1 MSQIEKNKE
10 LVQEFFNLLSS
21 GSDKYLDFYNDESV
35 IWTAGENA
43 IGGSRQKSEVVDF
56 AKSVLDSF
64 PEGINFNVVNLVA
77 ENDYVAAEVEG
88 SAMHVSGKPYN
99 NKYHF
104 LIKIKD
110 NKILELKEYMD
121 TQLAAKV
128 LLGEQFLQNLKA
140 YKAICYNC

>member
-10 LVQEFFNLLSS
+10 LVQEFFNLLSY

-43 IGGSRQKSEVVDF
+43 IGGSRSKSEVVGF

-104 LIKIKD
+104 LLKIKD
-110 NKILELKEYMD
+110 DEILELKEYMD

-128 LLGEQFLQNLKA
+128 LLGE
-140 YKAICYNC
+140 

>member
-1 MSQIEKNKE
+1 MSDSTDNNKK
-10 LVQEFFNLLSS
+10 LVVDFFRILSS
-21 GSDKYLDFYNDESV
+21 GSQDYLDFYTEESI

-43 IGGSRQKSEVVDF
+43 IGGSRSKSEVVSF
-56 AKSVLDSF
+56 AKSILDSF
-64 PEGINFNVVNLVA
+64 PDGISFNVVNLIA

-88 SAMHVSGKPYN
+88 TAVHVSGKSYN

-104 LIKIKD
+104 LLKIKD

-128 LLGEQFLQNLKA
+128 LLGE
-140 YKAICYNC
+140 

>member
-1 MSQIEKNKE
+1 MSQIKKNKE

-21 GSDKYLDFYNDESV
+21 GSEKYLDFYNNESV

-43 IGGSRQKSEVVDF
+43 IGGSRSKSEVVGF

-64 PEGINFNVVNLVA
+64 PEGITFSVVNLVA

-104 LIKIKD
+104 LLKIKD
-110 NKILELKEYMD
+110 NEILELKEYMD

-128 LLGEQFLQNLKA
+128 LLGE
-140 YKAICYNC
+140 

>member
-10 LVQEFFNLLSS
+10 LVQEFFNLLNS
-21 GSDKYLDFYNDESV
+21 GSDKYLDFYNDKSV

-43 IGGSRQKSEVVDF
+43 IGGSRSKSEVVGF

-64 PEGINFNVVNLVA
+64 PEGITFNVVNLVA
-77 ENDYVAAEVEG
+77 ENDYVAAEVAG

-104 LIKIKD
+104 LLKIKD
-110 NKILELKEYMD
+110 NEILELKEYMD

-128 LLGEQFLQNLKA
+128 LLGE
-140 YKAICYNC
+140 

>member
-10 LVQEFFNLLSS
+10 LVQKFFNLLSS

-43 IGGSRQKSEVVDF
+43 IGGSRSKSEVVDF

-64 PEGINFNVVNLVA
+64 PEGITFNVVNLVS
-77 ENDYVAAEVEG
+77 ESDYVAAEVEG

-104 LIKIKD
+104 LLKIKD

-128 LLGEQFLQNLKA
+128 LLGE
-140 YKAICYNC
+140 

>member
-21 GSDKYLDFYNDESV
+21 GSEKYLDFYNNESV

-43 IGGSRQKSEVVDF
+43 IGGSRSKSEVVDF

-64 PEGINFNVVNLVA
+64 PEGITFNVVNLVS

-104 LIKIKD
+104 LLKIKD
-110 NKILELKEYMD
+110 NEILELKEYMD

-128 LLGEQFLQNLKA
+128 LLGE
-140 YKAICYNC
+140 

>member
-1 MSQIEKNKE
+1 MSDLKDNNKK
-10 LVQEFFNLLSS
+10 LVEDFFRILSS
-21 GSDKYLDFYNDESV
+21 GSQDYLSFYTEESI

-43 IGGSRQKSEVVDF
+43 IGGSRSKSEIIGF
-56 AKSVLDSF
+56 AKSILDSF
-64 PEGINFNVVNLVA
+64 PDGISFNVVNLIA

-88 SAMHVSGKPYN
+88 TAMHVSGKPYN

-104 LIKIKD
+104 LLKIKD

-128 LLGEQFLQNLKA
+128 LLGE
-140 YKAICYNC
+140 

>member
-10 LVQEFFNLLSS
+10 LVQEFFYLLSS

-43 IGGSRQKSEVVDF
+43 IGGSRSKSEVVGF

-64 PEGINFNVVNLVA
+64 PEGITFNVVNLVA

-104 LIKIKD
+104 LLKIK
-110 NKILELKEYMD
+110 NNEILELKEYMD

-128 LLGEQFLQNLKA
+128 LLGE
-140 YKAICYNC
+140 

>member
-1 MSQIEKNKE
+1 MSQIKKNKE

-21 GSDKYLDFYNDESV
+21 GSEKYLDFYNNESV

-43 IGGSRQKSEVVDF
+43 IGGSRSKSEVVSF

-64 PEGINFNVVNLVA
+64 PEGITFNVVNLVA

-104 LIKIKD
+104 LLKIKD

-128 LLGEQFLQNLKA
+128 LLGE
-140 YKAICYNC
+140 

>member
-1 MSQIEKNKE
+1 MSDLTGKNKK
-10 LVQEFFNLLSS
+10 LVEDFFRILSS
-21 GSDKYLDFYNDESV
+21 GSQDYLDFYTEESI

-43 IGGSRQKSEVVDF
+43 IGGSRSKSEIIGF
-56 AKSVLDSF
+56 AKSILDSF
-64 PEGINFNVVNLVA
+64 PDGISFKVVNLVA
-77 ENDYVAAEVEG
+77 ENDCVAAEVEG

-104 LIKIKD
+104 LLKIKD

-128 LLGEQFLQNLKA
+128 LLGE
-140 YKAICYNC
+140 

>member
-1 MSQIEKNKE
+1 MSQKEKNKE

-43 IGGSRQKSEVVDF
+43 IGGSRSKSEVIGF
-56 AKSVLDSF
+56 AKNVLDSF
-64 PEGINFNVVNLVA
+64 PEGITFNVVNMVA
-77 ENDYVAAEVEG
+77 ENDYVAAEVAG

-104 LIKIKD
+104 LLKIKD
-110 NKILELKEYMD
+110 NEILELKEYMD

-128 LLGEQFLQNLKA
+128 LLGE
-140 YKAICYNC
+140 

>member
-43 IGGSRQKSEVVDF
+43 IGGSRSKSEVVGF

-64 PEGINFNVVNLVA
+64 PGGINFNVVNLVA

-88 SAMHVSGKPYN
+88 SGMHVSGKPYN

-104 LIKIKD
+104 LLKIKD
-110 NKILELKEYMD
+110 NEILELKEYMD

-128 LLGEQFLQNLKA
+128 LLGE
-140 YKAICYNC
+140 

>member
-21 GSDKYLDFYNDESV
+21 GSDKYLEFYNDESV

-43 IGGSRQKSEVVDF
+43 IGGSRSKSEVVGF

-64 PEGINFNVVNLVA
+64 PEGITFNVVNLVA

-104 LIKIKD
+104 LLKIKD
-110 NKILELKEYMD
+110 GEILELREYMD

-128 LLGEQFLQNLKA
+128 LLGE
-140 YKAICYNC
+140 

>member
-1 MSQIEKNKE
+1 MSDSTDNNKK
-10 LVQEFFNLLSS
+10 LVEDFFRILSS
-21 GSDKYLDFYNDESV
+21 GSQDYLDFYTEESN

-43 IGGSRQKSEVVDF
+43 SGGSRSKGEVVGF
-56 AKSVLDSF
+56 AKSILDSF
-64 PEGINFNVVNLVA
+64 PEGITFKVVNLVA
-77 ENDYVAAEVEG
+77 ENDCVAAEVEG

-104 LIKIKD
+104 LLKIKD

-128 LLGEQFLQNLKA
+128 LLGE
-140 YKAICYNC
+140 

>member
-1 MSQIEKNKE
+1 MSDLKDNNKK
-10 LVQEFFNLLSS
+10 LVEDFFRILSS
-21 GSDKYLDFYNDESV
+21 GSQDYLSFYTEESI

-43 IGGSRQKSEVVDF
+43 IGGSRSKSEVAGF
-56 AKSVLDSF
+56 AKSILDSF
-64 PEGINFNVVNLVA
+64 PDGISFNVVNLIA

-88 SAMHVSGKPYN
+88 TAMHVSGKPYN

-104 LIKIKD
+104 LLKIKD

-128 LLGEQFLQNLKA
+128 LLGE
-140 YKAICYNC
+140 

>member
-43 IGGSRQKSEVVDF
+43 IGGSRSKSEVVGF

-64 PEGINFNVVNLVA
+64 PEGITFNVVNLVA

-104 LIKIKD
+104 LLKIKD
-110 NKILELKEYMD
+110 NEILELKEYMD

-128 LLGEQFLQNLKA
+128 LLGE
-140 YKAICYNC
+140 

>member
-21 GSDKYLDFYNDESV
+21 GSDKYLDFYNDGSV

-43 IGGSRQKSEVVDF
+43 IGGSRSKSEVVGF

-64 PEGINFNVVNLVA
+64 PEGITFNVVNLVA

-104 LIKIKD
+104 LLKIKD
-110 NKILELKEYMD
+110 DEILELKEYMD

-128 LLGEQFLQNLKA
+128 LLGE
-140 YKAICYNC
+140 

>member
-1 MSQIEKNKE
+1 MSDSTDNNKK
-10 LVQEFFNLLSS
+10 LVEDFFRILSS
-21 GSDKYLDFYNDESV
+21 GSQDYLDFYTEESI

-43 IGGSRQKSEVVDF
+43 IGGSRSKSEVVGF

-64 PEGINFNVVNLVA
+64 PDGITFNIVNLIA
-77 ENDYVAAEVEG
+77 ENDCVAAEVEG
-88 SAMHVSGKPYN
+88 LAMHVSGKPYN

-104 LIKIKD
+104 LLKIKD

-128 LLGEQFLQNLKA
+128 LLGE
-140 YKAICYNC
+140 

>member
-21 GSDKYLDFYNDESV
+21 GSEKYLDFYNEESV

-43 IGGSRQKSEVVDF
+43 IGGSRSKSEVVGF

-64 PEGINFNVVNLVA
+64 PEGITFNVVNLVA
-77 ENDYVAAEVEG
+77 ENDYVAAEVGG

-104 LIKIKD
+104 LLKIKD

-128 LLGEQFLQNLKA
+128 LLGE
-140 YKAICYNC
+140 

>member
-1 MSQIEKNKE
+1 MSDLTGNNKK
-10 LVQEFFNLLSS
+10 LVEDFFSILSS
-21 GSDKYLDFYNDESV
+21 GSQDYLDFYTEESN

-43 IGGSRQKSEVVDF
+43 IGGSRSKGEVVGF
-56 AKSVLDSF
+56 AKSILDSF
-64 PEGINFNVVNLVA
+64 PEGITFKVVNLVA
-77 ENDYVAAEVEG
+77 ENDCVAAEVEG

-104 LIKIKD
+104 LLKIKD

-128 LLGEQFLQNLKA
+128 LLGE
-140 YKAICYNC
+140 

>member
-1 MSQIEKNKE
+1 MSDSTDNNKK
-10 LVQEFFNLLSS
+10 LVEDFFRILSS
-21 GSDKYLDFYNDESV
+21 GSQDYLDFYTEESI

-43 IGGSRQKSEVVDF
+43 IGGSRSKSEVVGF
-56 AKSVLDSF
+56 AKSILDSF
-64 PEGINFNVVNLVA
+64 PDGISFNVVNLIA

-104 LIKIKD
+104 LLKIKD

-128 LLGEQFLQNLKA
+128 LLGE
-140 YKAICYNC
+140 

>member
-21 GSDKYLDFYNDESV
+21 SSDKYLDFYKDESV

-43 IGGSRQKSEVVDF
+43 IGGSRSKSEVVGF
-56 AKSVLDSF
+56 AKSILDSF
-64 PEGINFNVVNLVA
+64 PEGITFKVVNLVA

-104 LIKIKD
+104 LLKIKGD
-110 NKILELKEYMD
+110 EILELKEYMD

-128 LLGEQFLQNLKA
+128 LLGE
-140 YKAICYNC
+140 

>member
-43 IGGSRQKSEVVDF
+43 IGGSRSKSEVVGF

-64 PEGINFNVVNLVA
+64 PEGITFNVVNLVA

-104 LIKIKD
+104 LLKIQ
-110 NKILELKEYMD
+110 NNEILELKEYMD

-128 LLGEQFLQNLKA
+128 LLGE
-140 YKAICYNC
+140 

>member
-10 LVQEFFNLLSS
+10 LVQKFFNLLSS

-43 IGGSRQKSEVVDF
+43 IGGSRSKSEVVGF

-88 SAMHVSGKPYN
+88 SAMHVSGEPYN

-104 LIKIKD
+104 LLKIKD
-110 NKILELKEYMD
+110 NEILELKEYMD

-128 LLGEQFLQNLKA
+128 LLGE
-140 YKAICYNC
+140 

>member
-43 IGGSRQKSEVVDF
+43 IGGSRSKSEVVGF
-56 AKSVLDSF
+56 AKSILDSF
-64 PEGINFNVVNLVA
+64 PEGITFNVVNLVA

-104 LIKIKD
+104 LLKIK
-110 NKILELKEYMD
+110 NNEILELKEYMD

-128 LLGEQFLQNLKA
+128 LLGE
-140 YKAICYNC
+140 

>member
-43 IGGSRQKSEVVDF
+43 IGGSRSKSEVVGF

-64 PEGINFNVVNLVA
+64 PEGITFNVVNLVA
-77 ENDYVAAEVEG
+77 ENDYVAAEVES

-104 LIKIKD
+104 LLKIK
-110 NKILELKEYMD
+110 NNEILELKEYMD

-128 LLGEQFLQNLKA
+128 LLGE
-140 YKAICYNC
+140 

>member
-21 GSDKYLDFYNDESV
+21 GSEKYLDFYNNESV

-43 IGGSRQKSEVVDF
+43 IGGSRSKSEVVGF

-64 PEGINFNVVNLVA
+64 PEGITFNVVNLVA
-77 ENDYVAAEVEG
+77 ENDYVAAEVAG

-104 LIKIKD
+104 LLKIKD
-110 NKILELKEYMD
+110 NEILELKEYMD

-128 LLGEQFLQNLKA
+128 LLGE
-140 YKAICYNC
+140 

>member
-21 GSDKYLDFYNDESV
+21 GSDKYLDFYNNESV

-43 IGGSRQKSEVVDF
+43 IGGSRSKSEVVGF

-64 PEGINFNVVNLVA
+64 PEGITFNVVNLVA
-77 ENDYVAAEVEG
+77 ENDYVAAEVAG

-104 LIKIKD
+104 LLKIKD
-110 NKILELKEYMD
+110 NEILELKEYMD

-128 LLGEQFLQNLKA
+128 LLGE
-140 YKAICYNC
+140 

>member
-1 MSQIEKNKE
+1 MSDLEDNNKK
-10 LVQEFFNLLSS
+10 LVEDFFRILSS
-21 GSDKYLDFYNDESV
+21 GSQDYLSFYTEESI

-43 IGGSRQKSEVVDF
+43 IGGSRSKSEVVGF
-56 AKSVLDSF
+56 AKSILDSF
-64 PEGINFNVVNLVA
+64 PDGISFNVVNLIA

-88 SAMHVSGKPYN
+88 TAMHVSGKPYN

-104 LIKIKD
+104 LLKIKD

-128 LLGEQFLQNLKA
+128 LLGE
-140 YKAICYNC
+140 

>member
-21 GSDKYLDFYNDESV
+21 GSNKYLDFYNNESV

-43 IGGSRQKSEVVDF
+43 IGGSRSKSEVVGF

-64 PEGINFNVVNLVA
+64 PEGITFNVVNLVS

-104 LIKIKD
+104 LLKIKD
-110 NKILELKEYMD
+110 NEILELKEYMD

-128 LLGEQFLQNLKA
+128 LLGE
-140 YKAICYNC
+140 

>member
-1 MSQIEKNKE
+1 MSQIKKNKE

-21 GSDKYLDFYNDESV
+21 GSEKYLDFYNNESV

-43 IGGSRQKSEVVDF
+43 IGGSRSKSEVVGF

-64 PEGINFNVVNLVA
+64 PEGITFNVVNLVA

-104 LIKIKD
+104 LLKVKD
-110 NKILELKEYMD
+110 NEILELKEYMD

-128 LLGEQFLQNLKA
+128 LLGE
-140 YKAICYNC
+140 